1 MAENK
6 KWSQKELV
14 NSWTSAARICILD
27 GSPLDNKTLLIS
39 DLLSGTGGNI
49 PDGWYLSTA
58 IPRYADGSVSSS
70 WNSDPTILKTTTL
83 HSQTAIRYRD
93 LTKYVGGLVTSSMK
107 AAWNDGEAMN
117 V

>member
-27 GSPLDNKTLLIS
+27 G
-39 DLLSGTGGNI
+39 
-49 PDGWYLSTA
+49 
-58 IPRYADGSVSSS
+58 
-70 WNSDPTILKTTTL
+70 
-83 HSQTAIRYRD
+83 
-93 LTKYVGGLVTSSMK
+93 
-107 AAWNDGEAMN
+107 EALN

>member
-14 NSWTSAARICILD
+14 NSWTNAARICILD
-27 GSPLDNKTLLIS
+27 GAPLDNKTLLIS
-39 DLLSGTGGNI
+39 DLLSLTGGYI
-49 PDGWYLSTA
+49 PDGWYLNPSV
-58 IPRYADGSVSSS
+58 PRYADGSVASS
-70 WNSDPTILKTTTL
+70 WNSDSTVLRTTAL

-93 LTKYVGGLVTSSMK
+93 LIKYVGGLVTSSMK
-107 AAWNDGEAMN
+107 AAWNDGEAIN

>member
-14 NSWTSAARICILD
+14 NSWTSAA
-27 GSPLDNKTLLIS
+27 
-39 DLLSGTGGNI
+39 
-49 PDGWYLSTA
+49 
-58 IPRYADGSVSSS
+58 IPRYANGSVSSS
-70 WNSDPTILKTTTL
+70 WNSDPTVLKTTAL
-83 HSQTAIRYRD
+83 HSQTEIRYRD

-107 AAWNDGEAMN
+107 TAWNDGEAVN

>member
-14 NSWTSAARICILD
+14 NSWTNAARICILD
-27 GSPLDNKTLLIS
+27 GAPLDNKTLLIS
-39 DLLSGTGGNI
+39 DLLSGTWGG
-49 PDGWYLSTA
+49 GSTLEL
-58 IPRYADGSVSSS
+58 IKSGD
-70 WNSDPTILKTTTL
+70 TTL

-107 AAWNDGEAMN
+107 AAWNDGEAIN

>member
-14 NSWTSAARICILD
+14 NSWTNAARICILD
-27 GSPLDNKTLLIS
+27 GASLDNKML
-39 DLLSGTGGNI
+39 LLSTLIDSLPTG
-49 PDGWYLSTA
+49 
-58 IPRYADGSVSSS
+58 
-70 WNSDPTILKTTTL
+70 
-83 HSQTAIRYRD
+83 
-93 LTKYVGGLVTSSMK
+93 GGLVTSSMK